1 MNEIQESA
9 ILALKK
15 WFEKAESWQKDLF
28 VQLWQGNED
37 IDKLISRGFSL
48 AKNEYL
54 GEKTQFAAITS
65 FPKEVELSSSK
76 NCPLIASRYSG
87 CTAACSTDLR

>member
-15 WFEKAESWQKDLF
+15 WFDKAENWQKDLF

-48 AKNEYL
+48 AKNRTLYYQHY
-54 GEKTQFAAITS
+54 TI
-65 FPKEVELSSSK
+65 PKLKSTPIKIAKSRTVIS
-76 NCPLIASRYSG
+76 LINEPIIPNF
-87 CTAACSTDLR
+87 LFI

>member
-9 ILALKK
+9 IISLKK
-15 WFEKAESWQKDLF
+15 WFDKAENWQKDLF

-65 FPKEVELSSSK
+65 FPKEVELSGSE
-76 NCPLIASRYSG
+76 NCPLI
-87 CTAACSTDLR
+87 LE